1 MIEYLSA
8 FLNAYLTENL
18 LELGLTTGMVESLVR
33 GGLIL
38 LVLLLSWVAHRVSQ
52 GPINRSIEKFAHY
65 TIQQWD
71 DILVEKHIVKRIL
84 YFIPLILFYVLS
96 SPILTG
102 TSLLP
107 LSQTLI
113 SVLFLIA
120 GMMFLDAILSALLAI
135 YGKSAIAKEISIIPF
150 VQVLKLGLYFVTGI
164 LLLSLLL
171 QKTPLYF
178 LSGLGALTA
187 VLMFVFK
194 DVLMGFVAGI
204 QLIANKM
211 VAPKDWIEMPKYGAD
226 GDVIEITLT
235 TVKVQNFD
243 NTITTIPTYALINE
257 SFKNWRNMNLSG
269 GRRIKR
275 YVNIDLGSIK
285 FCSSEMLERFKRI
298 QLISQYIQ
306 NRQEEIL
313 VYNKKHQVDEST
325 LVNGRRLTN
334 IGVFRS
340 YVEAYLR
347 QHPMI
352 HKDMT
357 FLIRQLSPSENGL
370 PIEIYVFCKDTNWT
384 AYEAIQADIFDHILA
399 VVPEF
404 DLRVFQEPSGSDF
417 QKIAPVSYTHLRAHE
432 T

>member
-8 FLNAYLTENL
+8 FLNAYLKENL
-18 LELGLTTGMVESLVR
+18 LELGLTTGMVEWLVR

-38 LVLLLSWVAHRVSQ
+38 LALLLSWVAHRVSQ
-52 GPINRSIEKFAHY
+52 GPIKRSIEKFAHY

-84 YFIPLILFYVLS
+84 YFIPLILLYVLS

-107 LSQTLI
+107 FSQALI

-120 GMMFLDAILSALLAI
+120 VMMFLDAMLSALLAI
-135 YGKSAIAKEISIIPF
+135 YGKSAIAKEISITPF

-226 GDVIEITLT
+226 GDVLEITLT

-285 FCSSEMLERFKRI
+285 FCNSEMLVRFKSI

-313 VYNKKHQVDEST
+313 VYNKKHQIDEST

-352 HKDMT
+352 HNDMT

-370 PIEIYVFCKDTNWT
+370 PIEIYVFCKNTNWT

-417 QKIAPVSYTHLRAHE
+417 QKIAL
-432 T
+432 

>member
-1 MIEYLSA
+1 
-8 FLNAYLTENL
+8 LTENL

-84 YFIPLILFYVLS
+84 YFIPLILLYVLS

-113 SVLFLIA
+113 SFLFLIA
-120 GMMFLDAILSALLAI
+120 GMMFLDAMLNALLAI
-135 YGKSAIAKEISIIPF
+135 YGKSAISKEISITPF
-150 VQVLKLGLYFVTGI
+150 VQVLKLVLYFVTGI

-226 GDVIEITLT
+226 GDVLEITLT

-285 FCSSEMLERFKRI
+285 FCSSEMLEQFKRI

-404 DLRVFQEPSGSDF
+404 DLLVFQEPSGSDF
-417 QKIAPVSYTHLRAHE
+417 QKIAL
-432 T
+432 

>member
-84 YFIPLILFYVLS
+84 YFIPLILLYVLS

-120 GMMFLDAILSALLAI
+120 GMMFVDAMLSALLAI
-135 YGKSAIAKEISIIPF
+135 YGKSAIAKEISITPF

-211 VAPKDWIEMPKYGAD
+211 VAPKDWIEIPKYGAD

-285 FCSSEMLERFKRI
+285 FCSSEMLEQFKRI

-417 QKIAPVSYTHLRAHE
+417 QKIAL
-432 T
+432 

>member
-84 YFIPLILFYVLS
+84 YFIPLILLYVLS

-113 SVLFLIA
+113 SFLFLIA
-120 GMMFLDAILSALLAI
+120 GMMFLDAMLNALLAI

-226 GDVIEITLT
+226 GDVLEITLT

-285 FCSSEMLERFKRI
+285 FCSSEMLEQFKRI

-417 QKIAPVSYTHLRAHE
+417 QKIAL
-432 T
+432 

>member
-8 FLNAYLTENL
+8 FLNAYLKENL

-65 TIQQWD
+65 TIQEWD

-84 YFIPLILFYVLS
+84 YFIPLILLYVLS

-211 VAPKDWIEMPKYGAD
+211 VAPKDWIEIPKYGAD
-226 GDVIEITLT
+226 GDVLEITLT

-285 FCSSEMLERFKRI
+285 FCSSEMLEQFKRI

-417 QKIAPVSYTHLRAHE
+417 QKIAL
-432 T
+432 

>member
-1 MIEYLSA
+1 MIEYLIEYLSKLVNA
-8 FLNAYLTENL
+8 NFLL
-18 LELGLTTGMVESLVR
+18 LGLSEKVVESLVR
-33 GGLIL
+33 GSMF
-38 LVLLLSWVAHRVSQ
+38 LVVLCLSWLVYKIVQ
-52 GPINRSIEKFAHY
+52 GPLNRSLERLSSH
-65 TIQQWD
+65 TNQQWD
-71 DILVEKHIVKRIL
+71 NVLVEKHVFQRL
-84 YFIPLILFYVLS
+84 LNFVPLILIYVLT
-96 SPILTG
+96 SPILSG
-102 TSLLP
+102 TELLA

-113 SVLFLIA
+113 NVLFLFAAMLTI
-120 GMMFLDAILSALLAI
+120 DALLSALLAI
-135 YGKSAIAKEISIIPF
+135 YSSSGIAKEISITPF
-150 VQVLKLGLYFVTGI
+150 VQVLKLALYFVSGI

-194 DVLMGFVAGI
+194 DILMGFVAGI

-275 YVNIDLGSIK
+275 YVNIDLSSIK
-285 FCSSEMLERFKRI
+285 FCDTEMLERFIKI
-298 QLISQYIQ
+298 QLISKDIQ
-306 NRQEEIL
+306 DRQAEIKVSNEE
-313 VYNKKHQVDEST
+313 NNVDEST

-334 IGVFRS
+334 IGIFRA

-347 QHPMI
+347 QHPQI
-352 HKDMT
+352 SNQMT
-357 FLIRQLSPSENGL
+357 FLVRQLSPRENGL
-370 PIEIYVFCKDTNWT
+370 PIEIYVFCKETNWNI
-384 AYEAIQADIFDHILA
+384 YEAVQADIFDHILA

-417 QKIAPVSYTHLRAHE
+417 QKLS
-432 T
+432 

>member
-84 YFIPLILFYVLS
+84 YFIPLILLYVLS

-211 VAPKDWIEMPKYGAD
+211 VAPKDWIEIPKYGAD
-226 GDVIEITLT
+226 GDVLEITLT

-417 QKIAPVSYTHLRAHE
+417 QKIAL
-432 T
+432 

>member
-84 YFIPLILFYVLS
+84 YFIPLILLYVLS

-120 GMMFLDAILSALLAI
+120 GMMFVDAMLSALLAI
-135 YGKSAIAKEISIIPF
+135 YGKSAIAKEISITPF

-211 VAPKDWIEMPKYGAD
+211 VAPKDWIEIPKYGAD
-226 GDVIEITLT
+226 GDVLEITLT

-285 FCSSEMLERFKRI
+285 FCSSEMLEQFKRI

-357 FLIRQLSPSENGL
+357 FLIRQLSPRENGL

-417 QKIAPVSYTHLRAHE
+417 QKIAL
-432 T
+432 

>member
-1 MIEYLSA
+1 MIEYLIEYLSKLVNVN
-8 FLNAYLTENL
+8 FLQ
-18 LELGLTTGMVESLVR
+18 LGLSEKVVEALVR
-33 GGLIL
+33 GSLF
-38 LVLLLSWVAHRVSQ
+38 LVVLCLSWFVYKIVQ
-52 GPINRSIEKFAHY
+52 GPLNRSLERLSSL
-65 TIQQWD
+65 TNQQWD
-71 DILVEKHIVKRIL
+71 NVLVEKHVFQRL
-84 YFIPLILFYVLS
+84 LNFVPLILIYVLT
-96 SPILTG
+96 SPILAG
-102 TSLLP
+102 TELLA

-113 SVLFLIA
+113 NVLFLLA
-120 GMMFLDAILSALLAI
+120 AMLTVDALLSALLAI
-135 YGKSAIAKEISIIPF
+135 YSSSGISKEISITPF
-150 VQVLKLGLYFVTGI
+150 VQVLKLALYFVSGI

-194 DVLMGFVAGI
+194 DILMGFVAGI

-275 YVNIDLGSIK
+275 YVNIDLSSIK
-285 FCSSEMLERFKRI
+285 FCDTEMLERFTKI
-298 QLISQYIQ
+298 QLITNAIQ
-306 NRQEEIL
+306 DRQAEIKVSNEEK
-313 VYNKKHQVDEST
+313 NVDEST

-334 IGVFRS
+334 IGIFRA

-347 QHPMI
+347 QHPQI
-352 HKDMT
+352 SNQMT
-357 FLIRQLSPSENGL
+357 FLVRQLSPRENGL
-370 PIEIYVFCKDTNWT
+370 PIEIYVFCKETNWNI
-384 AYEAIQADIFDHILA
+384 YEAVQADIFDHILA

-404 DLRVFQEPSGSDF
+404 DLRVFQVPSGSDF
-417 QKIAPVSYTHLRAHE
+417 QKLL
-432 T
+432 

>member
-1 MIEYLSA
+1 MIEYLSG

-84 YFIPLILFYVLS
+84 YFIPLILLYVLS

-120 GMMFLDAILSALLAI
+120 GMMFVDAMLSALLAI
-135 YGKSAIAKEISIIPF
+135 YGKSAIAKEISITPF

-211 VAPKDWIEMPKYGAD
+211 VAPKDWIEIPKYGAD

-285 FCSSEMLERFKRI
+285 FCSSEMLEQFKRI

-417 QKIAPVSYTHLRAHE
+417 QKIGL
-432 T
+432 

>member
-8 FLNAYLTENL
+8 FLNAYLKENL
-18 LELGLTTGMVESLVR
+18 LELGLTTGMVEWLVR

-38 LVLLLSWVAHRVSQ
+38 LALLLSWVAHRVSQ
-52 GPINRSIEKFAHY
+52 GPIKRSIEKFAHY

-84 YFIPLILFYVLS
+84 YFIPLILLYVLS

-107 LSQTLI
+107 FSQALI

-120 GMMFLDAILSALLAI
+120 VMMFLDAMLSALLAI
-135 YGKSAIAKEISIIPF
+135 YGKSAIAKEISITPF

-226 GDVIEITLT
+226 GDVLEITLT

-285 FCSSEMLERFKRI
+285 FCSSEMLEQFKSI

-417 QKIAPVSYTHLRAHE
+417 QKIAL
-432 T
+432 

>member
-1 MIEYLSA
+1 MIEYLSG

-84 YFIPLILFYVLS
+84 YFIPLILLYVLS

-120 GMMFLDAILSALLAI
+120 GMMFLDAMLNALLAI
-135 YGKSAIAKEISIIPF
+135 YGKSAIAKEISITPF

-211 VAPKDWIEMPKYGAD
+211 VAPKDWIEIPKYGAD
-226 GDVIEITLT
+226 GDVLEITLT

-285 FCSSEMLERFKRI
+285 FCSSEMLEQFKRI

-417 QKIAPVSYTHLRAHE
+417 QKIAL
-432 T
+432 

>member
-1 MIEYLSA
+1 MIEYLSG

-84 YFIPLILFYVLS
+84 YFIPLILLYVLS

-120 GMMFLDAILSALLAI
+120 GMMFLDAMLNALLAI
-135 YGKSAIAKEISIIPF
+135 YGKSAIAKEISITPF

-211 VAPKDWIEMPKYGAD
+211 VAPKDWIEIPKYGAD
-226 GDVIEITLT
+226 GDVLEITLT

-285 FCSSEMLERFKRI
+285 FCSSEMLEQFKRI

-399 VVPEF
+399 VVSEF

-417 QKIAPVSYTHLRAHE
+417 QKIAL
-432 T
+432 

>member
-84 YFIPLILFYVLS
+84 YFIPLILLYVLS

-120 GMMFLDAILSALLAI
+120 GMMFLDAMLNALLAI
-135 YGKSAIAKEISIIPF
+135 YGKSAIAKEISITPF

-226 GDVIEITLT
+226 GDVLEITLT

-417 QKIAPVSYTHLRAHE
+417 QKIAL
-432 T
+432 

>member
-18 LELGLTTGMVESLVR
+18 LELGLTTTMVETLVR

-38 LVLLLSWVAHRVSQ
+38 LVLLFSWVAHRVSQ
-52 GPINRSIEKFAHY
+52 GPIKRSIEKFANY

-84 YFIPLILFYVLS
+84 YFIPLILLYVLS

-113 SVLFLIA
+113 SFLFLIA
-120 GMMFLDAILSALLAI
+120 GMMFLDAMLNALLAI
-135 YGKSAIAKEISIIPF
+135 YGKSAIAKEISITPF
-150 VQVLKLGLYFVTGI
+150 VQVLKLVLYFVTGI

-226 GDVIEITLT
+226 GDVLEITLT

-285 FCSSEMLERFKRI
+285 FCSSEMLERLKRI
-298 QLISQYIQ
+298 QLINQYIQ

-417 QKIAPVSYTHLRAHE
+417 QKIAL
-432 T
+432 

>member
-84 YFIPLILFYVLS
+84 YFIPLILLYVLS

-120 GMMFLDAILSALLAI
+120 GMMFLDAMLSALLAI
-135 YGKSAIAKEISIIPF
+135 YGKSAIAKEISITPF

-211 VAPKDWIEMPKYGAD
+211 VAPKDWIEIPKYGAD
-226 GDVIEITLT
+226 GDVLEITLT

-285 FCSSEMLERFKRI
+285 FCSSEMLEQFKRI

-404 DLRVFQEPSGSDF
+404 DLLVFQEPSGSDF
-417 QKIAPVSYTHLRAHE
+417 QKIAL
-432 T
+432 

>member
-1 MIEYLSA
+1 
-8 FLNAYLTENL
+8 
-18 LELGLTTGMVESLVR
+18 
-33 GGLIL
+33 
-38 LVLLLSWVAHRVSQ
+38 
-52 GPINRSIEKFAHY
+52 
-65 TIQQWD
+65 
-71 DILVEKHIVKRIL
+71 
-84 YFIPLILFYVLS
+84 
-96 SPILTG
+96 LTG

-120 GMMFLDAILSALLAI
+120 GMMFVDAILSALLAI
-135 YGKSAIAKEISIIPF
+135 YGKSAIAKEISITPF

-226 GDVIEITLT
+226 GDVLEITLT

-243 NTITTIPTYALINE
+243 NTTFTTIPTYALINE

-285 FCSSEMLERFKRI
+285 FCSSEMLEQFKRI

-313 VYNKKHQVDEST
+313 VYNEKQQVDEST

-352 HKDMT
+352 HNDMT

-384 AYEAIQADIFDHILA
+384 AYEEIQADIFDHILA

-417 QKIAPVSYTHLRAHE
+417 QKIAL
-432 T
+432 

>member
-84 YFIPLILFYVLS
+84 YFIPLILLYVLS
-96 SPILTG
+96 SPIFTG

-211 VAPKDWIEMPKYGAD
+211 VAPKDWIEIPKYGAD

-417 QKIAPVSYTHLRAHE
+417 QKIAL
-432 T
+432 

>member
-84 YFIPLILFYVLS
+84 YFIPLILLYVLS

-120 GMMFLDAILSALLAI
+120 GMMFVDAMLSALLAI

-417 QKIAPVSYTHLRAHE
+417 QKIAL
-432 T
+432 

>member
-1 MIEYLSA
+1 MIEYLIEYLSKLVNVN
-8 FLNAYLTENL
+8 FLQ
-18 LELGLTTGMVESLVR
+18 LGLSEKVVEALVR
-33 GGLIL
+33 GSLF
-38 LVLLLSWVAHRVSQ
+38 LVVLCLSWFVYKIVQ
-52 GPINRSIEKFAHY
+52 GPLNRSLERLSSL
-65 TIQQWD
+65 TNQQWD
-71 DILVEKHIVKRIL
+71 NVLVEKHVFQRL
-84 YFIPLILFYVLS
+84 LNFVPLILIYVLT
-96 SPILTG
+96 SPILAG
-102 TSLLP
+102 TELLA

-113 SVLFLIA
+113 NVLFLLA
-120 GMMFLDAILSALLAI
+120 AMLTVDALLSALLAI
-135 YGKSAIAKEISIIPF
+135 YSSSGISKEISITPF
-150 VQVLKLGLYFVTGI
+150 VQVLKLALYFVSGI

-194 DVLMGFVAGI
+194 DILMGFVAGI

-275 YVNIDLGSIK
+275 YVNIDLSSIK
-285 FCSSEMLERFKRI
+285 FCDTEMLDRFTKI
-298 QLISQYIQ
+298 QLITKAIQ
-306 NRQEEIL
+306 DRQAEIKVSNEEK
-313 VYNKKHQVDEST
+313 NVDEST

-334 IGVFRS
+334 IGIFRA

-347 QHPMI
+347 QHPQI
-352 HKDMT
+352 SNQMT
-357 FLIRQLSPSENGL
+357 FLVRQLSPRENGL
-370 PIEIYVFCKDTNWT
+370 PIEIYVFCKETNWNI
-384 AYEAIQADIFDHILA
+384 YEAVQADIFDHILA

-417 QKIAPVSYTHLRAHE
+417 QKLL
-432 T
+432 

>member
-84 YFIPLILFYVLS
+84 YFIPLILLYVLS

-113 SVLFLIA
+113 SFLFLIV
-120 GMMFLDAILSALLAI
+120 GMMFLDAMLNALLAI
-135 YGKSAIAKEISIIPF
+135 YGKSAIAKEISITPF

-226 GDVIEITLT
+226 GDVLEITLT

-285 FCSSEMLERFKRI
+285 FCSSEMLEQFKRI

-357 FLIRQLSPSENGL
+357 FLIRQLSPRENGL

-417 QKIAPVSYTHLRAHE
+417 QKIAL
-432 T
+432 

>member
-1 MIEYLSA
+1 MIEYLSG

-84 YFIPLILFYVLS
+84 YFIPLILLYVLS

-120 GMMFLDAILSALLAI
+120 GMMFLDAMLSALLAI
-135 YGKSAIAKEISIIPF
+135 YGKSAIAKEISITPF

-211 VAPKDWIEMPKYGAD
+211 VAPKDWIEIPKYGAD
-226 GDVIEITLT
+226 GDVLEITLT

-285 FCSSEMLERFKRI
+285 FCSSEMLEQFKRI

-417 QKIAPVSYTHLRAHE
+417 QKIAL
-432 T
+432 

>member
-38 LVLLLSWVAHRVSQ
+38 LVLLLSWVTHRVSQ

-71 DILVEKHIVKRIL
+71 DTLVEKHIVKRIL
-84 YFIPLILFYVLS
+84 YFIPLIMLYVLS

-113 SVLFLIA
+113 SFLFLIV
-120 GMMFLDAILSALLAI
+120 GMMFLDAMLNALLAI
-135 YGKSAIAKEISIIPF
+135 YGKSAISKEISITPF
-150 VQVLKLGLYFVTGI
+150 VQVLKLVLYFVTGI

-226 GDVIEITLT
+226 GDVLEITLT

-285 FCSSEMLERFKRI
+285 FCSSEMLEQFKRI

-417 QKIAPVSYTHLRAHE
+417 QKIAL
-432 T
+432 

>member
-1 MIEYLSA
+1 MIEYLIEYLSKLVNA
-8 FLNAYLTENL
+8 NFLL
-18 LELGLTTGMVESLVR
+18 LGLSEKVVESLVR
-33 GGLIL
+33 GSLF
-38 LVLLLSWVAHRVSQ
+38 LVVLCLSWLVYKIVQ
-52 GPINRSIEKFAHY
+52 GPLNRSLERLSSH
-65 TIQQWD
+65 TNQQWD
-71 DILVEKHIVKRIL
+71 NVLVEKHVFQRL
-84 YFIPLILFYVLS
+84 LNFVPLILIYVLT
-96 SPILTG
+96 SPILSG
-102 TSLLP
+102 TELLA

-113 SVLFLIA
+113 NVLFLLAAMLTI
-120 GMMFLDAILSALLAI
+120 DALLSALLAI
-135 YGKSAIAKEISIIPF
+135 YSSSGIAKEISITPF
-150 VQVLKLGLYFVTGI
+150 VQVLKLALYFVSGI

-194 DVLMGFVAGI
+194 DILMGFVAGI

-275 YVNIDLGSIK
+275 YVNIDLSSIK
-285 FCSSEMLERFKRI
+285 FCDTEMLERFIKI
-298 QLISQYIQ
+298 QLISKDIQ
-306 NRQEEIL
+306 DRQAEIKVSNEENNI
-313 VYNKKHQVDEST
+313 DEST

-334 IGVFRS
+334 IGIFRA

-347 QHPMI
+347 QHPQI
-352 HKDMT
+352 SNQMT
-357 FLIRQLSPSENGL
+357 FLVRQLSPRENGL
-370 PIEIYVFCKDTNWT
+370 PIEIYVFCKETNWNI
-384 AYEAIQADIFDHILA
+384 YEAVQADIFDHILA

-417 QKIAPVSYTHLRAHE
+417 QKLS
-432 T
+432 

>member
-1 MIEYLSA
+1 MIEYLIEYLSKLVNA
-8 FLNAYLTENL
+8 NFLL
-18 LELGLTTGMVESLVR
+18 LGLSEKVVESLVR
-33 GGLIL
+33 GSLF
-38 LVLLLSWVAHRVSQ
+38 LVVLCLSWFVYKIVQ
-52 GPINRSIEKFAHY
+52 GPLNRSLERLSSL
-65 TIQQWD
+65 TNQQWD
-71 DILVEKHIVKRIL
+71 NVLVEKHVFQRL
-84 YFIPLILFYVLS
+84 LNFVPLILIYVLT
-96 SPILTG
+96 SPILSG
-102 TSLLP
+102 TELLA

-113 SVLFLIA
+113 NVLFLLAAMLTI
-120 GMMFLDAILSALLAI
+120 DALLSALLAI
-135 YGKSAIAKEISIIPF
+135 YSSSGIAKEISITPF
-150 VQVLKLGLYFVTGI
+150 VQVLKLALYFVSGI

-194 DVLMGFVAGI
+194 DILMGFVAGI

-275 YVNIDLGSIK
+275 YVNIDLSSIK
-285 FCSSEMLERFKRI
+285 FCDTEMLERFIKI
-298 QLISQYIQ
+298 QLISKDIQ
-306 NRQEEIL
+306 DRQAEIKVSNEENNI
-313 VYNKKHQVDEST
+313 DEST

-334 IGVFRS
+334 IGIFRA

-347 QHPMI
+347 QHPQI
-352 HKDMT
+352 SNQMT
-357 FLIRQLSPSENGL
+357 FLVRQLSPRENGL
-370 PIEIYVFCKDTNWT
+370 PIEIYVFCKETNWNI
-384 AYEAIQADIFDHILA
+384 YEAVQADIFDHILA

-417 QKIAPVSYTHLRAHE
+417 QKLS
-432 T
+432 

>member
-1 MIEYLSA
+1 MIEYLSG

-84 YFIPLILFYVLS
+84 YFIPLILLYVLS

-120 GMMFLDAILSALLAI
+120 GMMFLDAMLSALLAI
-135 YGKSAIAKEISIIPF
+135 YGKSAIAKEISITPF

-226 GDVIEITLT
+226 GDVLEITLT

-285 FCSSEMLERFKRI
+285 FCSSEMLEQFKRI

-417 QKIAPVSYTHLRAHE
+417 QKIAL
-432 T
+432 

>member
-1 MIEYLSA
+1 MIEYLSG

-84 YFIPLILFYVLS
+84 YFIPLILLYVLS

-120 GMMFLDAILSALLAI
+120 GMMFLDAMLNALLAI
-135 YGKSAIAKEISIIPF
+135 YGKSAIAKEISITPF
-150 VQVLKLGLYFVTGI
+150 VQVLKLVLYFVTGI

-211 VAPKDWIEMPKYGAD
+211 VAPKDWIEIPKYGAD
-226 GDVIEITLT
+226 GDVLEITLT

-285 FCSSEMLERFKRI
+285 FCSSEMLEQFKRI

-417 QKIAPVSYTHLRAHE
+417 QKIAL
-432 T
+432 

>member
-1 MIEYLSA
+1 
-8 FLNAYLTENL
+8 LTENL

-84 YFIPLILFYVLS
+84 YFIPLILLYVLS

-135 YGKSAIAKEISIIPF
+135 YGKSAIAKEISITPF

-226 GDVIEITLT
+226 GDVLEITLT

-285 FCSSEMLERFKRI
+285 FCSSEMLEQFKRI

-417 QKIAPVSYTHLRAHE
+417 QKIAL
-432 T
+432 

>member
-8 FLNAYLTENL
+8 FLNAYLKENL

-38 LVLLLSWVAHRVSQ
+38 LAFLLSWVAHRVSQ
-52 GPINRSIEKFAHY
+52 GPIKRSIEKFAHY

-84 YFIPLILFYVLS
+84 YFIPLILLYVLS

-107 LSQTLI
+107 FSQALI

-120 GMMFLDAILSALLAI
+120 VMMFLDAMLSALLAI
-135 YGKSAIAKEISIIPF
+135 YGKSAIAKEISITPF

-226 GDVIEITLT
+226 GDVLEITLT

-285 FCSSEMLERFKRI
+285 FCNSEMLVRFKSI

-352 HKDMT
+352 HNDMT

-370 PIEIYVFCKDTNWT
+370 PIEIYVFCKNTNWT

-399 VVPEF
+399 VVTEF

-417 QKIAPVSYTHLRAHE
+417 QKIAL
-432 T
+432 